1 MQGLVVGELEA
12 EEHVRGGDRM
22 PVRERRAL
30 PQVKRPG
37 EAVGADLPALGKPRC
52 ILLRLVVEVHETH
65 EHRLPVMSVDEV
77 SFAIIAL
84 KVLGPVV
91 SPRMK
96 RPP

>member
-1 MQGLVVGELEA
+1 
-12 EEHVRGGDRM
+12 M

-37 EAVGADLPALGKPRC
+37 ESVGADLPALREARLHPAASRC
-52 ILLRLVVEVHETH
+52 RSPT
-65 EHRLPVMSVDEV
+65 RPTNMPCVMSVDEV

-84 KVLGPVV
+84 NVLGPVV
-91 SPRMK
+91 SPMMK